1 MNSADVKCVPATYVS
16 AAAAAAAAA
25 FNRRKSPMASPFKSS
40 IGSLSSKGT
49 SSWPGRSL
57 SGSDTTANGFN
68 QRLWGY
74 LFRNV
79 NR

>member
-1 MNSADVKCVPATYVS
+1 MT
-16 AAAAAAAAA
+16 
-25 FNRRKSPMASPFKSS
+25 SPFKGST
-40 IGSLSSKGT
+40 GSLSSKGT
-49 SSWPGRSL
+49 SSWPGRSV
-57 SGSDTTANGFN
+57 SGSDSTAHGFN